1 MTTEVMITTIDNPF
15 DPFDDFDNWFL
26 FDTEKGYYT
35 SSRLCRIASFE
46 DDMTEKEQFEE
57 QNRDAIDIMG
67 GLDMFESLMA
77 LSDEQF
83 EELERAIDRLIEIDP
98 LNIYKKVTKEIKN
111 D

>member
-1 MTTEVMITTIDNPF
+1 MKEVMITTVDNPF
-15 DPFDDFDNWFL
+15 DPFEDFDNWFQ

-57 QNRDAIDIMG
+57 
-67 GLDMFESLMA
+67 
-77 LSDEQF
+77 
-83 EELERAIDRLIEIDP
+83 LERAIDRLIEIDP
-98 LNIYKKVTKEIKN
+98 LNMYKKVTKEIKE

>member
-1 MTTEVMITTIDNPF
+1 MREVMITTVDNPF
-15 DPFDDFDNWFL
+15 DPFEDFDNWFQ

-57 QNRDAIDIMG
+57 
-67 GLDMFESLMA
+67 
-77 LSDEQF
+77 
-83 EELERAIDRLIEIDP
+83 LERAIDRLIEIDP
-98 LNIYKKVTKEIKN
+98 LNMYKKVTKEIKE

>member
-57 QNRDAIDIMG
+57 
-67 GLDMFESLMA
+67 
-77 LSDEQF
+77 
-83 EELERAIDRLIEIDP
+83 LERAIDRLIEIDP
-98 LNIYKKVTKEIKN
+98 LKKKKKVTKEIKN